1 MIVNYTET
9 FETLLQNQGYGEEEQ
24 SSSLTEILELM
35 EKFPKFVFNEDIEFD
50 MFTLFKDKYDIR
62 EIGAETEE
70 LFLHFWREKTQE
82 LLIKFVPKIK
92 MWLDNFNDLFQFKV
106 RLSLTDTSNQT
117 TGNQNTYYL
126 NPTTANTQNLKV
138 QDVAKNDGNTNKSR
152 TIDRDVLQSV
162 WGKTRPIILKQIME
176 LTDIYNVCIKE
187 FEVLFMGVY

>member
-35 EKFPKFVFNEDIEFD
+35 DKFPKFVFNEDIEFD
-50 MFTLFKDKYDIR
+50 MFTLFKNKYEIR

-106 RLSLTDTSNQT
+106 KLSLTDTSNQT